1 MLEVL
6 NISEAELVARVL
18 AGSQEAFRELVE
30 RYQRPVLSV
39 IVRMVRDSQLAE
51 DLAQEVFLKVYRR
64 LRTFD
69 PQRKLSSW
77 LFKIAHNTTLDHLR
91 RKHVRTIPLEVEREE
106 GTVANEHLPDLSVE
120 SPDTQVHRG
129 DLASALEATIATL
142 RPEYREV
149 VVLRYQEDMSYQEI
163 VEITGLPMGTVKT
176 HLHRARKE
184 MVEKLRAAGWDPAA
198 DSGSPGLTET
208 SAEEGA

>member
-1 MLEVL
+1 LEVL

-18 AGSQEAFRELVE
+18 GGSQDAFRELVE
-30 RYQRPVLSV
+30 RYQRPVMSV
-39 IVRMVRDSQLAE
+39 IARMVHDHHLAE
-51 DLAQEVFLKVYRR
+51 DLAQEVFLKVHRR

-69 PQRKLSSW
+69 PSRKLSSW

-91 RKHVRTIPLEVEREE
+91 RKHVDTVPLETPAEDR
-106 GTVANEHLPDLSVE
+106 ADRADRIPDDSVP
-120 SPDTQVHRG
+120 SPDTGVHRN
-129 DLASALEATIATL
+129 DVAAALENAIATL

-149 VVLRYQEDMSYQEI
+149 VVLRYQEDLPYQEI

-184 MVEKLRAAGWDPAA
+184 MVEVLRSRGWDPGEVAH
-198 DSGSPGLTET
+198 
-208 SAEEGA
+208 